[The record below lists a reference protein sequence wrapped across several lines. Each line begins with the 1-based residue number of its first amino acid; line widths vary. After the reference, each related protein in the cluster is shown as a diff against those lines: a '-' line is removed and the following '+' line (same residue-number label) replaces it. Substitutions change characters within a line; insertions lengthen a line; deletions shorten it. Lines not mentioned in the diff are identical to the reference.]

1 MNILIYFGE
10 QLSPSNGGTERV
22 ACLLA
27 NHFVEKGI
35 IFTTLPVGL
44 LIQQMLLKPSF
55 CRIKEKRRLPT
66 IFEQ

>member
-1 MNILIYFGE
+1 MEALSVLHVYWPTIL
-10 QLSPSNGGTERV
+10 LKR
-22 ACLLA
+22 
-27 NHFVEKGI
+27 GI